1 MVFGLDD
8 GTSLVYSDPRRFG
21 VMDLFPESGVASHK
35 LLKGIGV
42 EPLGNDFNA
51 EALAHAEDEI
61 IRALFDFAGGSVY
74 PPAKGQTPE
83 SIAVV
88 AVGGYGRG
96 TLAPGS
102 DIDLL
107 FVLPARQTPRIQ
119 SIVEFVL
126 YSLWDMRQKVGHAT
140 RSVDEC
146 IRLAKTD
153 STILTNT
160 NTFTYNN
167 LNLASTL
174 GAGTAYVGFTGATG
188 SSAARSARSSSGV
201 SLPCSVM
208 VRTMLARRSSSSR
221 R

>member
-1 MVFGLDD
+1 MVL
-8 GTSLVYSDPRRFG
+8 
-21 VMDLFPESGVASHK
+21 
-35 LLKGIGV
+35 
-42 EPLGNDFNA
+42 
-51 EALAHAEDEI
+51 
-61 IRALFDFAGGSVY
+61 LFDFAGGSVY

-119 SIVEFVL
+119 SIVEFIL

-153 STILTNT
+153 ST
-160 NTFTYNN
+160 N
-167 LNLASTL
+167 LRLAYAADDLVFNWESDPTTL
-174 GAGTAYVGFTGATG
+174 RVNGGPANGKDKKGAGAIP
-188 SSAARSARSSSGV
+188 REHQ
-201 SLPCSVM
+201 
-208 VRTMLARRSSSSR
+208 
-221 R
+221 